1 MTRVRTS
8 PLERFRL
15 GWQHA
20 GSGAAATTLPTIA
33 DYLARPPHPA
43 RQAGVRAASPRSS
56 QPLVSV
62 VTPVWN
68 GARTVE
74 RALASVRAQTYPVLE
89 HIIVDGGSTD
99 ATVALL
105 RAQATGPG
113 LWLSEPDAGLYD
125 AINKG
130 IALAAGRYVKILN
143 ADDVLPP
150 DSVATAMR
158 AAAPLTEDTCI
169 RGDLAITDDDDRVLK
184 VVTRANRPWFLPDF
198 FPILHPSWYLPR
210 AVYERLGL
218 YSTEY
223 RVAADW
229 EYFLRLHAA
238 GVPILHVD
246 HVLAEFRRGGL
257 SGGYGG
263 LPEGFEINARYLG
276 RRQAAVIL
284 ACMSSMKAAADAIRR
299 SGARELV
306 AAARARRGQK
316 PRG

>member
-1 MTRVRTS
+1 
-8 PLERFRL
+8 
-15 GWQHA
+15 
-20 GSGAAATTLPTIA
+20 
-33 DYLARPPHPA
+33 
-43 RQAGVRAASPRSS
+43 
-56 QPLVSV
+56 LVTV

-68 GARTVE
+68 GERTLA
-74 RALASVRAQTYPVLE
+74 RALASVAGQTYPAIE
-89 HIIVDGGSTD
+89 HIIIDGGSRD
-99 ATVALL
+99 ATLEILGAAA
-105 RAQATGPG
+105 RPPG

-130 IALAAGRYVKILN
+130 IALASGQYVKILN
-143 ADDVLPP
+143 ADDVLPL
-150 DSVATAMR
+150 DSVEIAMR
-158 AAAPLTEDTCI
+158 AAASVTGDHCI

-184 VVTRANRPWFLPDF
+184 VVTRETRPWFLPEF
-198 FPILHPSWYLPR
+198 FPILHPSWYLPT
-210 AVYERLGL
+210 AVYARLGL

-246 HVLAEFRRGGL
+246 QVLAQFRRGGL

-284 ACMSSMKAAADAIRR
+284 ACMSSMKAASRLLQRLRR
-299 SGARELV
+299 
-306 AAARARRGQK
+306 
-316 PRG
+316 